1 MKKDVGSA
9 ADSFVNYLESRR
21 AMNISLNAVY
31 LASPPQEKE
40 IHEAMQKALKKKY
53 TKQEV
58 HFLDAADL
66 DPYYDNLTDIPEGLR
81 GDIMSSIE
89 QEVCL
94 RARIFL
100 ERIKQG
106 SPLAI

>member
-9 ADSFVNYLESRR
+9 ADSFVTYLESRR

-40 IHEAMQKALKKKY
+40 IHGAIRNALKKRY
-53 TKQEV
+53 TKEEV
-58 HFLDAADL
+58 KFLDADDL
-66 DPYYDNLTDIPEGLR
+66 DPYYDSLKDIPEGLR
-81 GDIMSSIE
+81 GDITSSIE

-100 ERIKQG
+100 ERIK
-106 SPLAI
+106 